1 MFMSYHQP
9 SFLCH
14 TETMTPN
21 QGVIDRLEVKYRK
34 TLKCMLSLPDC
45 TVSASVYL
53 CIGVLPA
60 EAQRDLEILGLLGQL
75 AMCDEEAQNIRAVME
90 HSLSFYGINF
100 SGWSGLARRTCLFY
114 GLPDPLLYLLNPW
127 RADRWRDHCKK
138 VVTSYWE
145 NKLINIVKE
154 TPSLEYVDTSTASLN
169 IPMRGWQLAGLSSVK
184 VRQATIVNWILLS
197 TYFTQELLFK
207 MKKSS
212 SPHCLGCGNGTIGNL
227 SHFLLHCQY
236 YDEIREE
243 YLPKLILLNKQTSE
257 IINSEHLMILSII
270 DPLTSKRPEAFVKN
284 WSSAKSAYELS
295 RRFCFN
301 MHEKREKLAKEFEK
315 VNHI

>member
-1 MFMSYHQP
+1 
-9 SFLCH
+9 
-14 TETMTPN
+14 
-21 QGVIDRLEVKYRK
+21 
-34 TLKCMLSLPDC
+34 
-45 TVSASVYL
+45 
-53 CIGVLPA
+53 
-60 EAQRDLEILGLLGQL
+60 
-75 AMCDEEAQNIRAVME
+75 
-90 HSLSFYGINF
+90 
-100 SGWSGLARRTCLFY
+100 
-114 GLPDPLLYLLNPW
+114 
-127 RADRWRDHCKK
+127 
-138 VVTSYWE
+138 
-145 NKLINIVKE
+145 
-154 TPSLEYVDTSTASLN
+154 
-169 IPMRGWQLAGLSSVK
+169 MRGWQLAGLSSVK
-184 VRQATIVNWILLS
+184 VRQATIVNWMLLV
-197 TYFTQELLFK
+197 TYFTRELLFK

-212 SPHCLGCGNGTIGNL
+212 SPHCLGCGNGKIENL

-236 YDEIREE
+236 YDEICEE

>member
-1 MFMSYHQP
+1 MGIRNYWTVRTAG
-9 SFLCH
+9 LCD
-14 TETMTPN
+14 
-21 QGVIDRLEVKYRK
+21 Q
-34 TLKCMLSLPDC
+34 
-45 TVSASVYL
+45 
-53 CIGVLPA
+53 
-60 EAQRDLEILGLLGQL
+60 
-75 AMCDEEAQNIRAVME
+75 EAQNIRAVME

-184 VRQATIVNWILLS
+184 VRQATIVNWMLLG
-197 TYFTQELLFK
+197 TYFTRELLFK

-212 SPHCLGCGNGTIGNL
+212 SPHCLGCGNGTIKNL

-270 DPLTSKRPEAFVKN
+270 DPLSSKLPEAFVKN

-301 MHEKREKLAKEFEK
+301 MHEKREKLAKEYEK
-315 VNHI
+315 VNPI